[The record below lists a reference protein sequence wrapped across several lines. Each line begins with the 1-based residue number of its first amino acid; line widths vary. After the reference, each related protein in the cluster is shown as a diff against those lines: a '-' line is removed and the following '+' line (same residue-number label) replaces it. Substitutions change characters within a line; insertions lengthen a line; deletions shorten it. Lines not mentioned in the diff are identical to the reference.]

1 MYSLKNSIFFISSQK
16 YMFLFYVSCLETYWA
31 YFIFFWIFN
40 HIDIFPEARNNFA
53 SLFVM
58 IFTSFVI
65 EKYALSN
72 IILHQQET
80 EYFYLPKNFLI
91 RSNCYL
97 MKYFLW
103 NELMNILIEILH
115 RKNLLIFRTFPHRIG
130 MLSISSGK
138 TNPKWFSMKI
148 KWKRGDHVVQY

>member
-1 MYSLKNSIFFISSQK
+1 MYSLKNSIFFYFITKIYVFILCKLSRNLLS
-16 YMFLFYVSCLETYWA
+16 LFYIFLNLQSYWHISRSTEQFCFA
-31 YFIFFWIFN
+31 FF
-40 HIDIFPEARNNFA
+40 
-53 SLFVM
+53 M